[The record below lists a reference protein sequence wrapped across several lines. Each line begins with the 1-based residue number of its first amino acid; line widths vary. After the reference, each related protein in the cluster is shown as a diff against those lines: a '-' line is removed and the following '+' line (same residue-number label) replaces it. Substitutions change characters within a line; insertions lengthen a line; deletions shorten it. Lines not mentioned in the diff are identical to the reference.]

1 MPAGATK
8 ANGARRLKEGLGCSS
23 MVCFGDGLN
32 DIPLLEEADV
42 RCAVA
47 NAVPE
52 ARAAATRV
60 IGANTENGVARW
72 LAEHWR
78 DWQ

>member
-1 MPAGATK
+1 MEMT
-8 ANGARRLKEGLGCSS
+8 GARRIVS
-23 MVCFGDGLN
+23 FGDNIN
-32 DIPLLEEADV
+32 DVPMFRISAES
-42 RCAVA
+42 CAVA

>member
-1 MPAGATK
+1 MGSLVCV
-8 ANGARRLKEGLGCSS
+8 ARGGSVQKIGG
-23 MVCFGDGLN
+23 
-32 DIPLLEEADV
+32 
-42 RCAVA
+42 VA
-47 NAVPE
+47 PE